1 MANNLSA
8 IITANGDSEGTVWAF
23 RQIQATGAPQP
34 RIQYGSVY
42 GGTGG
47 SGSATVTLPIAYS
60 TSTSYVV
67 HVTMRDAPAA
77 QVYAVPLTA
86 TTFTFG
92 WQSAGTGAQY
102 LSWTTI
108 GT

>member
-1 MANNLSA
+1 MAGNLSS
-8 IITANGDSEGTVWAF
+8 IITANGDSNASVWAF
-23 RQIQATGAPQP
+23 RQLQETGVP
-34 RIQYGSVY
+34 RIQYGIVL
-42 GGTGG
+42 GGSGG

-77 QVYAVPLTA
+77 EVYAVPVTA

>member
-1 MANNLSA
+1 MAGTLSS
-8 IITANGDSEGTVWAF
+8 IITANGDSTASVWAF
-23 RQIQATGAPQP
+23 RQLQETGVP
-34 RIQYGSVY
+34 RILYGTVL
-42 GGTGG
+42 GG
-47 SGSATVTLPIAYS
+47 SGTSGSGTVTLPIAYS

-77 QVYAVPLTA
+77 QVYAVPVTA

-92 WQSAGTGAQY
+92 WQSAGPGPQY